1 MKRFVTL
8 GCVLASLSG
17 CGTLS
22 GLGGTSE
29 FACSAPDGVSCES
42 VSGVYANSL
51 AGTLP
56 SQQRKKD
63 PDGEAE
69 SFADKGSA
77 PAYIETQQPILSP
90 KDMAAMDSGLP
101 IRQPPRILRVWVAP
115 WEDDSGDLHDQKY
128 FYTVVNTGTW
138 LIEANKNAIQD
149 RFRPVYPLGRQQ
161 ENESVKPSSAPS
173 RPLGVPGN

>member
-1 MKRFVTL
+1 MKHFVTL

-56 SQQRKKD
+56 SQQRKKA
-63 PDGEAE
+63 PDSETEGF
-69 SFADKGSA
+69 SDNNRP
-77 PAYIETQQPILSP
+77 PAYIETLQPILSP
-90 KDMAAMDSGLP
+90 RDMAAMDSGLP
-101 IRQPPRILRVWVAP
+101 IRQPPRVLRVWVAP
-115 WEDDSGDLHDQKY
+115 WEDESGDLHDQKY
-128 FYTVVNTGTW
+128 FYTVVNTGRW
-138 LIEANKNAIQD
+138 LIEANKNAIQE

-161 ENESVKPSSAPS
+161 DGDSDKPVPAPS

>member
-56 SQQRKKD
+56 SQQRKKGSNSEA
-63 PDGEAE
+63 DGF
-69 SFADKGSA
+69 SDSNTP
-77 PAYIETQQPILSP
+77 PAYIETLQPTLSP
-90 KDMAAMDSGLP
+90 RDMAAMDSGLP
-101 IRQPPRILRVWVAP
+101 IRQPPRVLRVWVAP
-115 WEDDSGDLHDQKY
+115 WEDESGDLHDQKY
-128 FYTVVNTGTW
+128 FYTVVNAGGW
-138 LIEANKNAIQD
+138 LIEANKNAIQE
-149 RFRPVYPLGRQQ
+149 RFRPGYPLGRQQ
-161 ENESVKPSSAPS
+161 DGDSDKPAPAPS